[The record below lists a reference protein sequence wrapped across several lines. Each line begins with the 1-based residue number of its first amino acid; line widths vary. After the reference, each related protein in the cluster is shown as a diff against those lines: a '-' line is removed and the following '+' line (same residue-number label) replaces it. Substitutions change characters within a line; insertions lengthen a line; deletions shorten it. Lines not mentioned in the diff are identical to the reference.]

1 MPVSKISENSSL
13 NVKSVAALA
22 VKRVEGAEIL
32 MLRLKKTCRK
42 LGVSFWEYLKDR
54 VSGKNAIPTLG
65 TLIANKAIES
75 QCPLAENS
83 SLCLP

>member
-1 MPVSKISENSSL
+1 M
-13 NVKSVAALA
+13 
-22 VKRVEGAEIL
+22 KRVEGAEIL

-54 VSGKNAIPTLG
+54 VSGKNVIPPLG

-75 QCPLAENS
+75 QSPLAENS
-83 SLCLP
+83 SLCFA